1 MLPRVCL
8 LHYLSI
14 TRSRA
19 FVDTYRAAPPT
30 QQTMVTCME
39 TLQKD
44 SEAARTICSLVVGTE
59 HNQVCFMVR
68 SNDGFVCA
76 IDRHSGKTRIL

>member
-1 MLPRVCL
+1 MFTPG
-8 LHYLSI
+8 
-14 TRSRA
+14 SRA
-19 FVDTYRAAPPT
+19 FIETYRATPPT

-59 HNQVCFMVR
+59 HNQVR
-68 SNDGFVCA
+68 ECA
-76 IDRHSGKTRIL
+76 LRVLDSYICGCMLLW